1 MSIKVITPGMLST
14 IQDGGRKGFAAMG
27 FNASGVMDVRSYH
40 IANALVGNFTD
51 EAVIEM
57 TYLGGSFKFLES
69 NYIGI
74 TGADMSPK
82 IDGVPVEMYMTVFVK
97 QDETLTF
104 SAAESGMRAY
114 IAVRGGI
121 DVPVIMGSRSTNLKC
136 KLGGLDGR
144 PLKAGDIVPC
154 RDVYD
159 EFHKH
164 LIHSAPK
171 EDFGSDE
178 ISVRVLLGPQD
189 DYFTDHGI
197 KTFLNSTYTVTNE
210 SDRMG
215 CKLSGE
221 KIEYKN
227 TVDIISDGIVFGSIQ
242 IPRTGNPIIMLADR
256 QTTGGYA
263 KIATVISVDLPL
275 LAQARPGTK
284 VHFELIDRQKA
295 ERLLSRNKR
304 NSTHICS
311 TINKR

>member
-1 MSIKVITPGMLST
+1 
-14 IQDGGRKGFAAMG
+14 
-27 FNASGVMDVRSYH
+27 
-40 IANALVGNFTD
+40 
-51 EAVIEM
+51 
-57 TYLGGSFKFLES
+57 
-69 NYIGI
+69 
-74 TGADMSPK
+74 MSPK
-82 IDGVPVEMYMTVFVK
+82 IDGVPVEMYTTVFVK

-164 LIHSAPK
+164 LIHSVPK

-178 ISVRVLLGPQD
+178 ITVRVLLGPQD

-295 ERLLSRNKR
+295 ERLLKQEQKEFHSYLL
-304 NSTHICS
+304 HY
-311 TINKR
+311 

>member
-69 NYIGI
+69 NYIAI

-215 CKLSGE
+215 CKLSG
-221 KIEYKN
+221 
-227 TVDIISDGIVFGSIQ
+227 
-242 IPRTGNPIIMLADR
+242 R

-295 ERLLSRNKR
+295 ERLLKQEQKEFHSYLL
-304 NSTHICS
+304 HY
-311 TINKR
+311 

>member
-69 NYIGI
+69 NYIAI

-82 IDGVPVEMYMTVFVK
+82 LDGVPVEMYTTVFVK

-104 SAAESGMRAY
+104 SVAESGMRAY

-178 ISVRVLLGPQD
+178 ITVRVLLGPQD

-284 VHFELIDRQKA
+284 VHFEFIDRQKA
-295 ERLLSRNKR
+295 ERLLKQEQKEFHSYLL
-304 NSTHICS
+304 HY
-311 TINKR
+311 

>member
-69 NYIGI
+69 NYIAI

-82 IDGVPVEMYMTVFVK
+82 LDGVPVEMYTTVFVK

-104 SAAESGMRAY
+104 STAESGMRAY

-178 ISVRVLLGPQD
+178 ITVRVLLGPQD

-284 VHFELIDRQKA
+284 VRFELIDRQKA
-295 ERLLSRNKR
+295 ERLLKQEQKEFHSYLL
-304 NSTHICS
+304 HY
-311 TINKR
+311 

>member
-69 NYIGI
+69 NYIAI

-82 IDGVPVEMYMTVFVK
+82 LDGVPVEMYTTIFVK

-104 SAAESGMRAY
+104 SAAASGMRAY

-164 LIHSAPK
+164 LIHSVPK

-178 ISVRVLLGPQD
+178 ITVRVLLGPQD
-189 DYFTDHGI
+189 DYFTEHGI

-295 ERLLSRNKR
+295 ERLLKQEQKKFHSYLL
-304 NSTHICS
+304 HY
-311 TINKR
+311 

>member
-57 TYLGGSFKFLES
+57 TYLCGSFKFLES
-69 NYIGI
+69 NYIAI

-82 IDGVPVEMYMTVFVK
+82 LDGVPVEMYTTVFVK

-104 SAAESGMRAY
+104 SAAKSGMRAY

-154 RDVYD
+154 RDIYD

-178 ISVRVLLGPQD
+178 ITVRVLLGPQD

-284 VHFELIDRQKA
+284 VRFELIDRQKA
-295 ERLLSRNKR
+295 ERLLKQEQKEFHSYLL
-304 NSTHICS
+304 HY
-311 TINKR
+311 

>member
-69 NYIGI
+69 NYIAI

-82 IDGVPVEMYMTVFVK
+82 LDGVPVEMYTTVFVK

-164 LIHSAPK
+164 LIHSVPK

-178 ISVRVLLGPQD
+178 ITVRVLLGPQD

-284 VHFELIDRQKA
+284 VHFELIDRQKQ
-295 ERLLSRNKR
+295 NGF
-304 NSTHICS
+304 
-311 TINKR
+311 

>member
-69 NYIGI
+69 NYIAI

-82 IDGVPVEMYMTVFVK
+82 LDGVPVEMYTTVFVK

-178 ISVRVLLGPQD
+178 ITVRVLLGPQD

-284 VHFELIDRQKA
+284 VHFELIDRQKT
-295 ERLLSRNKR
+295 ERLLKQEQKEFHSYLL
-304 NSTHICS
+304 HY
-311 TINKR
+311 

>member
-69 NYIGI
+69 NYIAI

-82 IDGVPVEMYMTVFVK
+82 LDGVPVEMYTTVFVK

-104 SAAESGMRAY
+104 SAAKSGMRAY

-164 LIHSAPK
+164 LIHSVPK

-178 ISVRVLLGPQD
+178 ITVRVLLGPQD

-284 VHFELIDRQKA
+284 VHFKLIDRQKA
-295 ERLLSRNKR
+295 ERLLKQEQKEFHSYLL
-304 NSTHICS
+304 HY
-311 TINKR
+311 

>member
-69 NYIGI
+69 NHIAI

-82 IDGVPVEMYMTVFVK
+82 LDGVPVEMYTTVFVK

-104 SAAESGMRAY
+104 SAAKSGMRAY

-178 ISVRVLLGPQD
+178 ITVRVLLGPQD

-284 VHFELIDRQKA
+284 VHFEPIDRQKA
-295 ERLLSRNKR
+295 ERLLKQEQKEFHSYLL
-304 NSTHICS
+304 HY
-311 TINKR
+311 

>member
-69 NYIGI
+69 NYIAI

-82 IDGVPVEMYMTVFVK
+82 LDGVPVEMYTTVFVK

-104 SAAESGMRAY
+104 SAAKSGMRAY

-178 ISVRVLLGPQD
+178 ITVRVLLGPQD

-284 VHFELIDRQKA
+284 VHFKLIDRQKA
-295 ERLLSRNKR
+295 ERLLKQEQKEFHSYLL
-304 NSTHICS
+304 HY
-311 TINKR
+311 

>member
-51 EAVIEM
+51 EVVIEM

-69 NYIGI
+69 NYIAI

-82 IDGVPVEMYMTVFVK
+82 LDGVPVEMYTTVFVK

-178 ISVRVLLGPQD
+178 ITVRVLLGPQD

-263 KIATVISVDLPL
+263 KIATVILWIFRFWL
-275 LAQARPGTK
+275 
-284 VHFELIDRQKA
+284 
-295 ERLLSRNKR
+295 RLDPAPRFILSL
-304 NSTHICS
+304 STDKKQ
-311 TINKR
+311 NGF

>member
-1 MSIKVITPGMLST
+1 
-14 IQDGGRKGFAAMG
+14 
-27 FNASGVMDVRSYH
+27 
-40 IANALVGNFTD
+40 
-51 EAVIEM
+51 
-57 TYLGGSFKFLES
+57 
-69 NYIGI
+69 
-74 TGADMSPK
+74 MSPK
-82 IDGVPVEMYMTVFVK
+82 LDGVPVEMYTTVFVK

-104 SAAESGMRAY
+104 SAAKSGMRAY

-164 LIHSAPK
+164 LIHSVPK

-178 ISVRVLLGPQD
+178 ITVRVLLGPQD

-295 ERLLSRNKR
+295 ERLLMQEQKEFHSYLL
-304 NSTHICS
+304 HY
-311 TINKR
+311 

>member
-69 NYIGI
+69 NYIAI

-82 IDGVPVEMYMTVFVK
+82 IDGVPVEMYTTVFVK

-104 SAAESGMRAY
+104 SAAKSGMRAY

-159 EFHKH
+159 EFQKH

-178 ISVRVLLGPQD
+178 ITVRVLLGPQD

-284 VHFELIDRQKA
+284 VNFELIDRQKA
-295 ERLLSRNKR
+295 ERLLKQEQKEFHSYLL
-304 NSTHICS
+304 HY
-311 TINKR
+311 

>member
-69 NYIGI
+69 NHIAI

-82 IDGVPVEMYMTVFVK
+82 LDGVPVEMYTTVFVK

-104 SAAESGMRAY
+104 SAAKSGMRAY

-178 ISVRVLLGPQD
+178 ITVRVLLGPQD

-295 ERLLSRNKR
+295 ERL
-304 NSTHICS
+304 
-311 TINKR
+311 

>member
-14 IQDGGRKGFAAMG
+14 IQDGGRKGFAALG

-69 NYIGI
+69 NYIAI

-82 IDGVPVEMYMTVFVK
+82 LDGAPVEMYKTVFVK
-97 QDETLTF
+97 RDETLTF
-104 SAAESGMRAY
+104 SAATSGMRTY
-114 IAVRGGI
+114 LAVRGGI

-136 KLGGLDGR
+136 RLGGLDGR

-171 EDFGSDE
+171 EDFRSDE
-178 ISVRVLLGPQD
+178 ITVRVLLGPQD
-189 DYFTDHGI
+189 DYFTEHGI

-275 LAQARPGTK
+275 LAQARPGTR
-284 VHFELIDRQKA
+284 VHFELTDRQKA
-295 ERLLSRNKR
+295 ERLLKQEQKEFHS
-304 NSTHICS
+304 HLLHY
-311 TINKR
+311 

>member
-69 NYIGI
+69 NYIAI

-82 IDGVPVEMYMTVFVK
+82 LDGVPVEMYTTVFVK

-104 SAAESGMRAY
+104 SVAESGMRAY

-178 ISVRVLLGPQD
+178 ITVRVLLGPQD

-284 VHFELIDRQKA
+284 VYFELIDRQKA
-295 ERLLSRNKR
+295 ERLLKQEQKKFHSYLL
-304 NSTHICS
+304 HY
-311 TINKR
+311 

>member
-69 NYIGI
+69 NYIAI

-82 IDGVPVEMYMTVFVK
+82 LDGVPVEMYTTVFVK

-104 SAAESGMRAY
+104 SAAKSGMRAY

-178 ISVRVLLGPQD
+178 ITVRVLLGPQD

-197 KTFLNSTYTVTNE
+197 KTFLNSTYTVTNK

-284 VHFELIDRQKA
+284 VRFELIDRQKA
-295 ERLLSRNKR
+295 ERLLKQEQKEFHSYLL
-304 NSTHICS
+304 HY
-311 TINKR
+311 

>member
-69 NYIGI
+69 NYIAI

-82 IDGVPVEMYMTVFVK
+82 LDGVPVEMYTTVFVK

-144 PLKAGDIVPC
+144 PLKAGDIIPC

-178 ISVRVLLGPQD
+178 ITVRVLLGPQD
-189 DYFTDHGI
+189 VYFTDHGI

-284 VHFELIDRQKA
+284 VRFELIDRQKA
-295 ERLLSRNKR
+295 ERLLKQEQKEFHSYLL
-304 NSTHICS
+304 HY
-311 TINKR
+311 

>member
-69 NYIGI
+69 NYIAI

-82 IDGVPVEMYMTVFVK
+82 LDGVPVEMYTTVFVK

-104 SAAESGMRAY
+104 SATESGMRAY

-171 EDFGSDE
+171 EDFGNDE
-178 ISVRVLLGPQD
+178 ITVRVLLGPQD

-284 VHFELIDRQKA
+284 VHFKLIDRQKA
-295 ERLLSRNKR
+295 ERLLKQEQKEFHSYLL
-304 NSTHICS
+304 HY
-311 TINKR
+311 

>member
-69 NYIGI
+69 NYIAI

-82 IDGVPVEMYMTVFVK
+82 LDGVPVEMYTTVFVK

-104 SAAESGMRAY
+104 SAAKSGMRAY

-178 ISVRVLLGPQD
+178 ITVRVLLGPQD

-284 VHFELIDRQKA
+284 VYFELIDRQKA
-295 ERLLSRNKR
+295 ERLLKQEQKEFHSYLL
-304 NSTHICS
+304 HY
-311 TINKR
+311 

>member
-69 NYIGI
+69 NYIAI

-82 IDGVPVEMYMTVFVK
+82 LDGVPVEMYTTVFVK

-104 SAAESGMRAY
+104 SVAKSGMRAY

-178 ISVRVLLGPQD
+178 ITVRVLLGPQD

-284 VHFELIDRQKA
+284 VRFELIDRQKA
-295 ERLLSRNKR
+295 ERLLKQEQKEFHSYLL
-304 NSTHICS
+304 HY
-311 TINKR
+311 

>member
-69 NYIGI
+69 NYIAI

-82 IDGVPVEMYMTVFVK
+82 IDGVPVEMYTTVFVK

-104 SAAESGMRAY
+104 SAAKSGMRAY

-164 LIHSAPK
+164 LIHSVPK

-178 ISVRVLLGPQD
+178 ITVRVLLGPQD

-263 KIATVISVDLPL
+263 KIATVISVWL
-275 LAQARPGTK
+275 
-284 VHFELIDRQKA
+284 RQDPVP
-295 ERLLSRNKR
+295 RFILSL
-304 NSTHICS
+304 STDKKQ
-311 TINKR
+311 NGF

>member
-69 NYIGI
+69 NYIAI

-82 IDGVPVEMYMTVFVK
+82 LDGVPVEMYTTVFVK

-104 SAAESGMRAY
+104 SAAKSGMRAY

-164 LIHSAPK
+164 LIHSASK

-178 ISVRVLLGPQD
+178 ITVRVLLGPQD

-284 VHFELIDRQKA
+284 FHFELIDRQKA
-295 ERLLSRNKR
+295 ERLLKQEQKEFHSYLL
-304 NSTHICS
+304 HY
-311 TINKR
+311 

>member
-69 NYIGI
+69 NYIAI

-82 IDGVPVEMYMTVFVK
+82 IDGVPVEMYTTVFVK

-104 SAAESGMRAY
+104 SAAKSGMRAY

-164 LIHSAPK
+164 LIHSVPK

-178 ISVRVLLGPQD
+178 ITVRVLLGPQD
-189 DYFTDHGI
+189 DYFTEHGI

-284 VHFELIDRQKA
+284 VHFKLIDRQKA
-295 ERLLSRNKR
+295 ERLLKQEQKEFHSYLL
-304 NSTHICS
+304 HY
-311 TINKR
+311 

>member
-69 NYIGI
+69 NYIAI

-82 IDGVPVEMYMTVFVK
+82 IDGVPVEMYTTVFVK

-104 SAAESGMRAY
+104 SAAKSGMRAY

-159 EFHKH
+159 EFQKH

-178 ISVRVLLGPQD
+178 ITVRVLLGPQD

-284 VHFELIDRQKA
+284 VHFELIDRQKQ
-295 ERLLSRNKR
+295 NGF
-304 NSTHICS
+304 
-311 TINKR
+311 

>member
-40 IANALVGNFTD
+40 IVNALVGNFTD

-69 NYIGI
+69 NYIAI

-82 IDGVPVEMYMTVFVK
+82 IDGVPVEMYTTVFVK

-104 SAAESGMRAY
+104 SAAKSGIRAY

-164 LIHSAPK
+164 LLHSAPK

-178 ISVRVLLGPQD
+178 ITVRVLLGPQD

-284 VHFELIDRQKA
+284 VHFELIDRQKQ
-295 ERLLSRNKR
+295 NGF
-304 NSTHICS
+304 
-311 TINKR
+311 

>member
-69 NYIGI
+69 NYIAI

-82 IDGVPVEMYMTVFVK
+82 IDGVPVEMYTTVFVK

-104 SAAESGMRAY
+104 SAAKSGMRAY

-159 EFHKH
+159 EFQKH

-178 ISVRVLLGPQD
+178 ITVRVLLGPQD

-295 ERLLSRNKR
+295 ERLLTQEQKEFHSYLL
-304 NSTHICS
+304 HY
-311 TINKR
+311 

>member
-69 NYIGI
+69 NYIAI

-82 IDGVPVEMYMTVFVK
+82 LDGVPVEMYTTVFVK

-104 SAAESGMRAY
+104 SVAESGMRAY

-171 EDFGSDE
+171 EDFGGDE
-178 ISVRVLLGPQD
+178 ITVRVLLGPQD

-295 ERLLSRNKR
+295 ERFLKQEQKEFHSYLL
-304 NSTHICS
+304 HY
-311 TINKR
+311 

>member
-69 NYIGI
+69 NYIAI

-82 IDGVPVEMYMTVFVK
+82 LDGVPVEMYTTVFVK

-178 ISVRVLLGPQD
+178 ITVRVLLGPQD

-210 SDRMG
+210 IRQNG
-215 CKLSGE
+215 LQAVRRKRLNT
-221 KIEYKN
+221 KI

-263 KIATVISVDLPL
+263 KIATVIFCGSSAFWL
-275 LAQARPGTK
+275 
-284 VHFELIDRQKA
+284 RQDPVP
-295 ERLLSRNKR
+295 RSILSL
-304 NSTHICS
+304 STDKKQ
-311 TINKR
+311 NGF

>member
-69 NYIGI
+69 NYIAI

-82 IDGVPVEMYMTVFVK
+82 LDGVPVEMYTTVFVK

-104 SAAESGMRAY
+104 SVAESGMRAY

-154 RDVYD
+154 RDIYD

-178 ISVRVLLGPQD
+178 ITIRVLLGPQD

-284 VHFELIDRQKA
+284 VRFELIDRQKA
-295 ERLLSRNKR
+295 ERLLKQEQKEFHSYLL
-304 NSTHICS
+304 HY
-311 TINKR
+311 